1 MKQFGRQA
9 LVLGQRLVVRRR
21 RLYRVGRHFGA
32 AAVGRRAPR
41 VDAFAVLIVG
51 KAHRAVVRPLPAVIG
66 ADRLYRAVSQRQFQL
81 GQKFCFGSVLVA
93 QTPRAAAAAIPA
105 IGQLHG
111 QCVFAVLYQ
120 RGQIIGLVLHTL
132 AVIGDAGGQREPLNG
147 LPIDGRLIDA
157 AGRSVEACF
166 LDFTRHERRFKAV
179 YRVTALRVGDVVPR
193 DPLRAPIVGVQQSQ
207 FKYGGFRPVAGHI
220 VFIPQAHLPRHAGA
234 AVQRRARVGGAHR
247 MTFDFAGIPQ
257 QVFTFIAANDLIC
270 RLPHTVRAIPE
281 QPRRGKVNP

>member
-1 MKQFGRQA
+1 M
-9 LVLGQRLVVRRR
+9 
-21 RLYRVGRHFGA
+21 GRHFGVA
-32 AAVGRRAPR
+32 TVGRCAPR

-66 ADRLYRAVSQRQFQL
+66 ADCLYRAVSQRQFQL

-132 AVIGDAGGQREPLNG
+132 AVVGDAGGQREPLNG

-166 LDFTRHERRFKAV
+166 LDFTRRKGLFEAV
-179 YRVTALRVGDVVPR
+179 HRVALFRVWGIVAC
-193 DPLRAPIVGVQQSQ
+193 DPLRTPIVGVQQSQ
-207 FKYGGFRPVAGHI
+207 FKHSGFRPVAGYI
-220 VFIPQAHLPRHAGA
+220 AFIPQARLPQYTDA
-234 AVQRRARVGGAHR
+234 AVQRRARVVGAHR

-270 RLPHTVRAIPE
+270 RLPHTAFAIPE

>member
-9 LVLGQRLVVRRR
+9 LVLGQQLVVRRR

-66 ADRLYRAVSQRQFQL
+66 ADCLYRAVSQGQFQL
-81 GQKFCFGSVLVA
+81 GQKFCFGAVLVA

-111 QCVFAVLYQ
+111 QCVFAALYQ
-120 RGQIIGLVLHTL
+120 RGQIIGLVLHPF
-132 AVIGDAGGQREPLNG
+132 AVVGDAGSQREPLDG
-147 LPIDGRLIDA
+147 LPIEGRLIHA
-157 AGRSVEACF
+157 ACCGVEPRF
-166 LDFTRHERRFKAV
+166 FDFTRHECRFKAV
-179 YRVTALRVGDVVPR
+179 YRVALFRVWGIVAC
-193 DPLRAPIVGVQQSQ
+193 DPLRTPIVGVQQSQ

-220 VFIPQAHLPRHAGA
+220 VFIPQAHLPHHMNA
-234 AVQRRARVGGAHR
+234 AVQRRTRVGGAHR

-257 QVFTFIAANDLIC
+257 QVFILVAANDLIR
-270 RLPHTVRAIPE
+270 RLPHTAFAIPE
-281 QPRRGKVNP
+281 QSWRGKVNP

>member
-1 MKQFGRQA
+1 M
-9 LVLGQRLVVRRR
+9 
-21 RLYRVGRHFGA
+21 GRHFGA

-66 ADRLYRAVSQRQFQL
+66 ADCLYRAVSQRQFQL

-132 AVIGDAGGQREPLNG
+132 AVVGDAGGQREPLNG

-157 AGRSVEACF
+157 AGCSVEACF
-166 LDFTRHERRFKAV
+166 LDFTRRKGLFEAV
-179 YRVTALRVGDVVPR
+179 HRVALFRVWGIVAC
-193 DPLRAPIVGVQQSQ
+193 DPLRTPIVGVQQSQ
-207 FKYGGFRPVAGHI
+207 FKHSGFRPVAGYI
-220 VFIPQAHLPRHAGA
+220 AFIPQAHLPHHMNA
-234 AVQRRARVGGAHR
+234 AVQRRARVDRVHR
-247 MTFDFAGIPQ
+247 AAFDFAGIPQ
-257 QVFTFIAANDLIC
+257 QVFILVVADNLIR
-270 RLPHTVRAIPE
+270 RLPHTVRAVPE
-281 QPRRGKVNP
+281 QSRRGKVNP